1 MPPAA
6 AAIERIRGPPRRLSA
21 QDLPE
26 DMAPAVDAPP
36 PASASNR

>member
-36 PASASNR
+36 ASASNR